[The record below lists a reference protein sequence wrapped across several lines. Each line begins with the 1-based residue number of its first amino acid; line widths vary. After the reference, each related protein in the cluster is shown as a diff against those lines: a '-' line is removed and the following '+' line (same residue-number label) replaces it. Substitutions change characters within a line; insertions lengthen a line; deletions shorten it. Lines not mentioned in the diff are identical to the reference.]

1 MSSVQ
6 SVDRALNIM
15 EIISDYSNGLG
26 ITDISEKSSLHKS
39 TVHRI
44 LKTLI
49 DNGYVEQDGVSK
61 NYLITFKLY
70 NLGKR
75 KIENLDIVKVAK
87 PSIEILS
94 TKVKETVHL
103 VIRDGADVVYIDKV
117 EADNTIN
124 MSSKVGRRSPVY
136 CTSVGKSMLAYE
148 TDEVIKS
155 VWDESNILKYTENTI
170 IDYNNFLR
178 ELAKVKELGYA
189 LDNEE
194 NEIGVVC
201 IGAPIFD
208 HTNKVIGAISIS
220 GPSNRIENKG
230 IETLKEEIL
239 KMVKNISRDLGYIS
253 NE

>member
-170 IDYNNFLR
+170 IDYNDFLK

-220 GPSNRIENKG
+220 GPSNRIESKG